1 MNMLKFFD
9 DENLSESQARKLA
22 NTVERNTEIVNKNYI
37 EIKKIFVTIGCKFEL
52 NKFIRVVSS
61 MFSIL
66 IIDNIKKRDY
76 YNKREAIEA
85 FIGEI
90 DKDYLLFVDIDS
102 SFDTEISDREGLKRE
117 AATWAAK
124 KYFGEEPT
132 RKQSNLFYERADKFV
147 DYIENSDA
155 KSFE

>member
-1 MNMLKFFD
+1 MTKLFSG
-9 DENLSESQARKLA
+9 ENLSQTQARDLA
-22 NTVERNTEIVNKNYI
+22 HTVERSTEIINKSYI
-37 EIKKIFVTIGCKFEL
+37 EIKKVFFTVGCSFDL
-52 NKFIRVVSS
+52 NKFIRVSS
-61 MFSIL
+61 SLFSML
-66 IIDNIKKRDY
+66 IVDNIKKRGY
-76 YNKREAIEA
+76 YNEEEAIAA
-85 FIGEI
+85 FVEEI
-90 DKDYLLFVDIDS
+90 HERHLLYVDVDG

-117 AATWAAK
+117 AATWAAQ

>member
-1 MNMLKFFD
+1 MLKFFS
-9 DENLSESQARKLA
+9 DENLSKSQARSLA
-22 NTVERNTEIVNKNYI
+22 NTVERNTEIINKNYV
-37 EIKKIFVTIGCKFEL
+37 EIRKIFFTIGCKFDL
-52 NKFIRVVSS
+52 NRFIRVSSS
-61 MFSIL
+61 MFSMLIL
-66 IIDNIKKRDY
+66 DNIKKRGY

-85 FIGEI
+85 FVGEI
-90 DKDYLLFVDIDS
+90 DKEYLLYVDIDS

-117 AATWAAK
+117 AATWAAE
-124 KYFGEEPT
+124 KYFEEEPT